1 VKAKKLTRRLKWLER
16 LAETAERR
24 AEEASA
30 QAGGLETADAESLVR
45 TVRLELQRLVRK
57 VKKGRKKGATP
68 PKK

>member
-1 VKAKKLTRRLKWLER
+1 VKTKKLIRRLKWLER
-16 LAETAERR
+16 LAGAAERR

-45 TVRLELQRLVRK
+45 TVRLELQRLLRK
-57 VKKGRKKGATP
+57 MKKARKKEAAP